1 MKRKN
6 RIDQELD
13 TFNKNVKEKANS
25 EMPDKIKFTAQDLV
39 SVVPKTKNQILFLD
53 SYSETYKY
61 PNNEQNSELDIID
74 KNFFLLGCPGTGK
87 TFMAFAKALE
97 EVILNKTKE
106 KIIIIRSVVETRPRG
121 FLPGTEEDKEA
132 PFELPYIGICDELLK
147 YQWKNYERLKKAG
160 LIEFESTSNLRGTTM
175 HDSVII
181 VDECQNLNFHEL
193 DTVITRVGRNSRIIF
208 CGDFAQTDL
217 ILNKNDKSGLP
228 EFLKIVKHM
237 KCFETINFTAED
249 IVRSGLVK
257 EYILAKNKVEIS
269 NSKSDSE

>member
-61 PNNEQNSELDIID
+61 PNNDQNSELDIID
-74 KNFFLLGCPGTGK
+74 RNFFLLGCPGTGK

-97 EVILNKTKE
+97 EVILHKTKE

-249 IVRSGLVK
+249 IVR
-257 EYILAKNKVEIS
+257 
-269 NSKSDSE
+269 